1 MPGRVFDP
9 QRYEQTYL
17 ANRRLRVSISG
28 TAMQAIRPG
37 HMLTRSAR
45 GSLLPSKRRP
55 AERSG
60 DGRLGCCRRL
70 VKELGERNSDTGQ
83 LTRID
88 VQAGHSP
95 VDLACLTA
103 RLPATGIHT
112 QASPVASK
120 IRPVVCR
127 SRNAVC
133 TRTASSKITPAAV
146 SVRPVV
152 VRSAE
157 RLTAASRR
165 GGLRAA
171 VGCPGKP
178 RRNIPKSL
186 SFGGTQ
192 EC

>member
-95 VDLACLTA
+95 VDLACQHSPLTGNGNPHPGQPSSQQDKA
-103 RLPATGIHT
+103 RRL
-112 QASPVASK
+112 QVK
-120 IRPVVCR
+120 ECR
-127 SRNAVC
+127 VGAYREEQDRAN
-133 TRTASSKITPAAV
+133 
-146 SVRPVV
+146 
-152 VRSAE
+152 
-157 RLTAASRR
+157 R
-165 GGLRAA
+165 GKRETSGRAQ
-171 VGCPGKP
+171 
-178 RRNIPKSL
+178 R
-186 SFGGTQ
+186 
-192 EC
+192 